1 MSLITNNLDQRTNND
16 SFSWG
21 CFTVTLISSQC
32 QTGVQ
37 DYEIFNGQLDLLGSW
52 IVEAEDALKVQ
63 DPNGSTEPTVVQ
75 DRMEE
80 LKVFFVPFHVSS
92 IDFKKKKKTPNP
104 AYMSLSR
111 NLCWNSA
118 VWLLN

>member
-1 MSLITNNLDQRTNND
+1 MTVLL
-16 SFSWG
+16 SFW
-21 CFTVTLISSQC
+21 FTLISSQR

-37 DYEIFNGQLDLLGSW
+37 DYEIFNEQLDSLGSW

-80 LKVFFVPFHVSS
+80 LKVFFLFILVLC
-92 IDFKKKKKTPNP
+92 IDLKKNKKKTNP

-111 NLCWNSA
+111 NSCWNSA